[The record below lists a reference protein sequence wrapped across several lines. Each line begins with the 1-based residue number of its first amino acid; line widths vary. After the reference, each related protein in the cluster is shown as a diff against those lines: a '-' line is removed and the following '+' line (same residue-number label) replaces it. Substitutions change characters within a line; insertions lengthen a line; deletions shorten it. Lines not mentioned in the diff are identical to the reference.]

1 MIKKG
6 KIEEYFINLEVD
18 EETIQ
23 TEFGFETTF
32 TVDYSN
38 FSLDCILEV
47 DEFNLRLN
55 MVIDSVDLSYEILAL
70 VNEFN
75 RNSKYLKANY
85 SFANENILIST
96 CQLYTNSNFEKVL
109 DAILNSIVN
118 LDSEFIENLYN
129 KNKEFMEGDIDE

>member
-1 MIKKG
+1 MIKRG

-18 EETIQ
+18 EKTIET
-23 TEFGFETTF
+23 ESGFETVF
-32 TVDYSN
+32 TVDYFD
-38 FSLDCILEV
+38 FSMDCILEI
-47 DEFNLRLN
+47 DEYNLRLN
-55 MVIDSVDLSYEILAL
+55 MVIDSVDMSYDVLAM

-118 LDSEFIENLYN
+118 LDSEFIENLYH
-129 KNKEFMEGDIDE
+129 KNLEFMEENIDE